1 VALED
6 ERPGIQAAH
15 GAGVPCVVVGDL
27 PAHVALE
34 ADAWLPSLAGLTA
47 EQLLSLVAPRIEP
60 IV

>member
-1 VALED
+1 
-6 ERPGIQAAH
+6 
-15 GAGVPCVVVGDL
+15 VVGDL